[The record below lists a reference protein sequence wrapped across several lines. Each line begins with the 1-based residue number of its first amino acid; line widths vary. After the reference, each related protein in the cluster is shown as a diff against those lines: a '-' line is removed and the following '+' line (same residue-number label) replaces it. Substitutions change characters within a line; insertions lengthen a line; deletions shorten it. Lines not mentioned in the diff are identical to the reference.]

1 MKIRLTGTDAE
12 CATAL
17 VALRDYTPGLRV
29 VTVDGPYLNRAD
41 ARILRLDLDAELI
54 MSAREA
60 DQ

>member
-1 MKIRLTGTDAE
+1 MKIRFIGTDAE

-29 VTVDGPYLNRAD
+29 VTVDGPYLNRDD
-41 ARILRLDLDAELI
+41 ARILRLYLDAELTDR
-54 MSAREA
+54 ARKA